1 MVAPNL
7 FHSPPHNPI
16 LSRDQKRQGSS
27 LDREGKAVGYCGAAV
42 ASRASP
48 TGEEAVPF
56 YSVDEKTATL
66 VMWSGSGV

>member
-1 MVAPNL
+1 
-7 FHSPPHNPI
+7 
-16 LSRDQKRQGSS
+16 
-27 LDREGKAVGYCGAAV
+27 V

-66 VMWSGSGV
+66 VMWSGSGVWSESDGRGCRCHPGFVSTSKMRGVERVQVD